1 MHQGLTVTL
10 TGRGMFE
17 PREQLIL
24 VRLARIVPIEQA
36 GQQVHVHAD
45 GISAVAMHSPG
56 NDAGATRFRHAF
68 EEGPSHLPKGSDELG
83 C

>member
-1 MHQGLTVTL
+1 MHQGPTVTL
-10 TGRGMFE
+10 TGHGMLE
-17 PREQLIL
+17 LREQLIL
-24 VRLARIVPIEQA
+24 VRLAGIVPIEQV

-45 GISAVAMHSPG
+45 GTSTVVTHRPG
-56 NDAGATRFRHAF
+56 DDMGATQFCHVF